1 MLCCN
6 QEDDEGI
13 KRVISYARRSLSK
26 SEKNYPAHKLEFLAL
41 KWAVSE
47 KFKDYLYGGKFE
59 VFTDNNPL
67 TYILTSAKLDATTQ
81 RWIAGL
87 ASFHFSL
94 SYKSGKSNTEVDA
107 LSRIK
112 WPDAI
117 NEHISNMHLWVKIPE
132 EIVLSCFQGVLFPNG
147 SIDAIA
153 RTAVL
158 PKPVYD
164 LRFTSKE
171 KLSPYMSRDMWYRE
185 QKKDPQL
192 LELKNLLSTG
202 YWKNQIKEK
211 ILQKYPLVEP
221 FLHNIKQFWLRKDDL
236 LYRKVSTNFQGAQT
250 CLWQLLLPQQLI
262 KKALEGC
269 HDQCGHLGRDRT
281 LSLLRER
288 FYWPNLYKDCL
299 EHLES
304 CRPCKLRKARAPHQ
318 PLKPLS
324 ASRPMELVHLDY
336 LCLEPCKGNIENVLV
351 VTDHFTRYS
360 QAFPTKTQTAQT
372 TAKVLWD
379 NYICHYGFPEKIISD
394 QGRNFESDL
403 IKEFCDLAKVKKL
416 RTTPYHP
423 MTNGQCERF
432 NRTLCDMLGT
442 LETEQK
448 ANWKAF
454 IHTLTH
460 AYNATRNS
468 STGYSPFFLM
478 FGRHPRLPV
487 DVAFGIHRA
496 GNGVTFS
503 KSKYVDRLQRHLA
516 HAYRTA
522 KTFTDKESSRQKA
535 LFDKRSKDLRL
546 QPGDLCLVKKTSW
559 KARHKIQNRWEDDFY
574 VILSQTNEDIPVYT
588 IRNTI
593 TADEKTLHRNLL
605 LPLGYSVHVQIPD
618 EEEEQIFIEPILP
631 LVEEIEAQTSDEAE
645 TSIKE
650 AQSSMSLDQPD
661 SNQTSQKEVDVPGTS
676 TTSGVTSGVSTK
688 SGGTDSGAS
697 PEVSTNVDTASKDST
712 VSKVEATSGSPRALD
727 SLNESQ
733 NLPEIS
739 SEEGKEPSVSTTTS
753 TMVEPISNGD
763 LFTEV
768 TEPLTSPTADSLN
781 KTRPSS
787 SELTES
793 SENTG
798 SQEPEVSVES
808 DDSET
813 ASSEEEDL
821 APILR
826 RSSRTTKG
834 APPTRY
840 GKAFTHQ
847 LGSFEFNL

>member
-1 MLCCN
+1 M
-6 QEDDEGI
+6 
-13 KRVISYARRSLSK
+13 
-26 SEKNYPAHKLEFLAL
+26 
-41 KWAVSE
+41 
-47 KFKDYLYGGKFE
+47 
-59 VFTDNNPL
+59 
-67 TYILTSAKLDATTQ
+67 
-81 RWIAGL
+81 
-87 ASFHFSL
+87 
-94 SYKSGKSNTEVDA
+94 
-107 LSRIK
+107 
-112 WPDAI
+112 
-117 NEHISNMHLWVKIPE
+117 
-132 EIVLSCFQGVLFPNG
+132 
-147 SIDAIA
+147 
-153 RTAVL
+153 
-158 PKPVYD
+158 
-164 LRFTSKE
+164 
-171 KLSPYMSRDMWYRE
+171 
-185 QKKDPQL
+185 
-192 LELKNLLSTG
+192 
-202 YWKNQIKEK
+202 
-211 ILQKYPLVEP
+211 VEP

-250 CLWQLLLPQQLI
+250 CLWQLLLPQQLV

-288 FYWPNLYKDCL
+288 FFWPNLYKDCL

-351 VTDHFTRYS
+351 VTHHFTRYA
-360 QAFPTKTQTAQT
+360 QAFPTKTQTAQA

-403 IKEFCDLAKVKKL
+403 IKEFCNLAKVKKL

-442 LETEQK
+442 LETEEK

-454 IHTLTH
+454 IHILTH

-503 KSKYVDRLQRHLA
+503 KSKYVDRLQRRLA
-516 HAYRTA
+516 HAYKTA
-522 KTFTDKESSRQKA
+522 KTFFDKESSRQKA

-546 QPGDLCLVKKTSW
+546 EPDDLCLVKKTAW
-559 KARHKIQNRWEDDFY
+559 KARHKIQNRWEDDLY

-588 IRNTI
+588 IRNTD
-593 TADEKTLHRNLL
+593 TSVEKTLHRNLL
-605 LPLGYSVHVQIPD
+605 LPLGYSLHVQIPD

-631 LVEEIEAQTSDEAE
+631 LVEEIEAQSSEAE
-645 TSIKE
+645 ASAKG
-650 AQSSMSLDQPD
+650 AQSSMSLDPPD
-661 SNQTSQKEVDVPGTS
+661 SNQTSLKEVDVPEAS

-688 SGGTDSGAS
+688 FGGTDSGAS
-697 PEVSTNVDTASKDST
+697 PR
-712 VSKVEATSGSPRALD
+712 SPWAL
-727 SLNESQ
+727 NKSQ
-733 NLPEIS
+733 DLPELS
-739 SEEGKEPSVSTTTS
+739 SEERKEPSVSTTTS
-753 TMVEPISNGD
+753 TKVEPISNGD

-768 TEPLTSPTADSLN
+768 TEPLTSPTDDSLN

-798 SQEPEVSVES
+798 SQEPEESVES

-813 ASSEEEDL
+813 ASSEEDNL

-834 APPTRY
+834 ALPTRY

>member
-1 MLCCN
+1 M
-6 QEDDEGI
+6 
-13 KRVISYARRSLSK
+13 
-26 SEKNYPAHKLEFLAL
+26 HK
-41 KWAVSE
+41 
-47 KFKDYLYGGKFE
+47 
-59 VFTDNNPL
+59 
-67 TYILTSAKLDATTQ
+67 
-81 RWIAGL
+81 
-87 ASFHFSL
+87 H
-94 SYKSGKSNTEVDA
+94 
-107 LSRIK
+107 
-112 WPDAI
+112 
-117 NEHISNMHLWVKIPE
+117 
-132 EIVLSCFQGVLFPNG
+132 
-147 SIDAIA
+147 
-153 RTAVL
+153 
-158 PKPVYD
+158 
-164 LRFTSKE
+164 
-171 KLSPYMSRDMWYRE
+171 
-185 QKKDPQL
+185 
-192 LELKNLLSTG
+192 
-202 YWKNQIKEK
+202 
-211 ILQKYPLVEP
+211 
-221 FLHNIKQFWLRKDDL
+221 FLH
-236 LYRKVSTNFQGAQT
+236 
-250 CLWQLLLPQQLI
+250 
-262 KKALEGC
+262 
-269 HDQCGHLGRDRT
+269 
-281 LSLLRER
+281 
-288 FYWPNLYKDCL
+288 
-299 EHLES
+299 
-304 CRPCKLRKARAPHQ
+304 
-318 PLKPLS
+318 
-324 ASRPMELVHLDY
+324 
-336 LCLEPCKGNIENVLV
+336 
-351 VTDHFTRYS
+351 
-360 QAFPTKTQTAQT
+360 KTQTAQT

-403 IKEFCDLAKVKKL
+403 IKEFCNLAKVKKL

-442 LETEQK
+442 LETEEK

-503 KSKYVDRLQRHLA
+503 KSKYVDRLQRCLA
-516 HAYRTA
+516 HAYKTA

-546 QPGDLCLVKKTSW
+546 EPGDLCLVKKTAW
-559 KARHKIQNRWEDDFY
+559 KARHKIQNRWEDDLY

-588 IRNTI
+588 IRNTD
-593 TADEKTLHRNLL
+593 TSVEKTLHRNLL
-605 LPLGYSVHVQIPD
+605 LPLGYSLHVQIPD

-631 LVEEIEAQTSDEAE
+631 LVEEIEAQSSEAE
-645 TSIKE
+645 ASAE
-650 AQSSMSLDQPD
+650 GAQSSMRLDPPD
-661 SNQTSQKEVDVPGTS
+661 SNQTSLKEVDVHEAS

-688 SGGTDSGAS
+688 FGGTDSGAS

-712 VSKVEATSGSPRALD
+712 LSKVEATPSSLWAL
-727 SLNESQ
+727 NKSQ
-733 NLPEIS
+733 DLPELS
-739 SEEGKEPSVSTTTS
+739 SEERKEPSVSTTTS
-753 TMVEPISNGD
+753 TKVEPISNGD

-768 TEPLTSPTADSLN
+768 TEPLTSPTDDSLN

-787 SELTES
+787 SELAES

-798 SQEPEVSVES
+798 SQEPEESVES

-813 ASSEEEDL
+813 VSSEEDDL

>member
-1 MLCCN
+1 
-6 QEDDEGI
+6 
-13 KRVISYARRSLSK
+13 
-26 SEKNYPAHKLEFLAL
+26 
-41 KWAVSE
+41 
-47 KFKDYLYGGKFE
+47 
-59 VFTDNNPL
+59 
-67 TYILTSAKLDATTQ
+67 
-81 RWIAGL
+81 
-87 ASFHFSL
+87 
-94 SYKSGKSNTEVDA
+94 
-107 LSRIK
+107 
-112 WPDAI
+112 
-117 NEHISNMHLWVKIPE
+117 MHLWVKIPE
-132 EIVLSCFQGVLFPNG
+132 ESVLSCFQGVLFPNG
-147 SIDAIA
+147 SIEAIA

-158 PKPVYD
+158 PKSVYD

-202 YWKNQIKEK
+202 YWKNQKKEK

-403 IKEFCDLAKVKKL
+403 IKEFCDLAKVKKS

-516 HAYRTA
+516 HAYKTA
-522 KTFTDKESSRQKA
+522 KTFIDKESSRQKA

-559 KARHKIQNRWEDDFY
+559 KARHKIQNRWEDDLY

-593 TADEKTLHRNLL
+593 TADDKTLHRNLL
-605 LPLGYSVHVQIPD
+605 LPLGYSLHVQIPD

-631 LVEEIEAQTSDEAE
+631 LVEEIEAQSSDEAE

-650 AQSSMSLDQPD
+650 AQSSMGLDQPD

-712 VSKVEATSGSPRALD
+712 LSKVEATSGSPRALD

-739 SEEGKEPSVSTTTS
+739 SEEGKESSVSTTTS
-753 TMVEPISNGD
+753 TKVEPISNGD

-768 TEPLTSPTADSLN
+768 TEPLTSHTDDSLN

-798 SQEPEVSVES
+798 SQEPEASIGS

-813 ASSEEEDL
+813 ASSEEDDL

>member
-1 MLCCN
+1 M
-6 QEDDEGI
+6 
-13 KRVISYARRSLSK
+13 
-26 SEKNYPAHKLEFLAL
+26 

-67 TYILTSAKLDATTQ
+67 TYILTSAKLNATTQ

-94 SYKSGKSNTEVDA
+94 SYKPGKSNTEVDT

-112 WPDAI
+112 WPDAV
-117 NEHISNMHLWVKIPE
+117 NEHISNMHLWVKVPD

-147 SIDAIA
+147 SIEAIA

-158 PKPVYD
+158 SKPVYD

-192 LELKNLLSTG
+192 LELINLLSTG
-202 YWKNQIKEK
+202 YWKNQKKEK

-221 FLHNIKQFWLRKDDL
+221 FLHNIKQFCLRKDDL

-281 LSLLRER
+281 LSSLRES
-288 FYWPNLYKDCL
+288 FFWPNLYKDCL

-304 CRPCKLRKARAPHQ
+304 CKPCKLRKAKTPKQ
-318 PLKPLS
+318 PMRPLS
-324 ASRPMELVHLDY
+324 ASRPMELAHLDY

-351 VTDHFTRYS
+351 ATDHFTRYA

-394 QGRNFESDL
+394 QGRNFESNL
-403 IKEFCDLAKVKKL
+403 IKEFCNLAKVKKL

-442 LETEQK
+442 LEAEEK

-478 FGRHPRLPV
+478 FGRHPWLPV

-496 GNGVTFS
+496 GNGVTFA
-503 KSKYVDRLQRHLA
+503 KSKYVDRLQRRLA
-516 HAYRTA
+516 HAYKTA

-535 LFDKRSKDLRL
+535 LFDRRSKDLRL
-546 QPGDLCLVKKTSW
+546 QPGDLCLVKKTAW
-559 KARHKIQNRWEDDFY
+559 QARHKIQNRWEDDLY
-574 VILSQTNEDIPVYT
+574 VILSQNNEDIPVYT
-588 IRNTI
+588 IRNTV
-593 TADEKTLHRNLL
+593 TLNEKTLHRNLL
-605 LPLGYSVHVQIPD
+605 LPLGYSLHVQVPD

-631 LVEEIEAQTSDEAE
+631 LVEEIEAQSSDE
-645 TSIKE
+645 TSIEE
-650 AQSSMSLDQPD
+650 AQTSMGLDQPD
-661 SNQTSQKEVDVPGTS
+661 SNQTSLKEVDVLGAS
-676 TTSGVTSGVSTK
+676 TTSGVTSGDSTK

-697 PEVSTNVDTASKDST
+697 TEVSTNEGIASKDCT
-712 VSKVEATSGSPRALD
+712 LNKVEETSSSPRAIGSFD
-727 SLNESQ
+727 ESQ
-733 NLPEIS
+733 DFPELS
-739 SEEGKEPSVSTTTS
+739 SEEGKKSSVCTTTS
-753 TMVEPISNGD
+753 TKVEPISDGD
-763 LFTEV
+763 MVSEIS
-768 TEPLTSPTADSLN
+768 EPLISPTDDSLN
-781 KTRPSS
+781 KSRPS
-787 SELTES
+787 EIN
-793 SENTG
+793 ENTG
-798 SQEPEVSVES
+798 SEEPEESVES
-808 DDSET
+808 DDLET
-813 ASSEEEDL
+813 ASSEEDDL
-821 APILR
+821 APILI
-826 RSSRTTKG
+826 RSNRTTKG

-840 GKAFTHQ
+840 GKAYTHQ
-847 LGSFEFNL
+847 LGSYEFNL

>member
-1 MLCCN
+1 MVSKEGIATNPSKVQAIQDWPIPKTVHDIKSFTGFVGYYRKFIPNFSKIARPLN
-6 QEDDEGI
+6 DLLDGKVNPKRANKKQFIEWGSKQQEAFETLKEALMSTPVLGYPNYEKPFILHTDASLEGLGAVLYQEDNEGI
-13 KRVISYARRSLSK
+13 KRVISYASRSLSK

-112 WPDAI
+112 WPNAI

-132 EIVLSCFQGVLFPNG
+132 ESVLSCFQGVLFPNG
-147 SIDAIA
+147 SIEAIA

-202 YWKNQIKEK
+202 YWKNQKKEK

-336 LCLEPCKGNIENVLV
+336 LCLE
-351 VTDHFTRYS
+351 
-360 QAFPTKTQTAQT
+360 
-372 TAKVLWD
+372 
-379 NYICHYGFPEKIISD
+379 
-394 QGRNFESDL
+394 
-403 IKEFCDLAKVKKL
+403 
-416 RTTPYHP
+416 
-423 MTNGQCERF
+423 
-432 NRTLCDMLGT
+432 TL
-442 LETEQK
+442 
-448 ANWKAF
+448 
-454 IHTLTH
+454 
-460 AYNATRNS
+460 
-468 STGYSPFFLM
+468 
-478 FGRHPRLPV
+478 
-487 DVAFGIHRA
+487 
-496 GNGVTFS
+496 
-503 KSKYVDRLQRHLA
+503 
-516 HAYRTA
+516 
-522 KTFTDKESSRQKA
+522 
-535 LFDKRSKDLRL
+535 
-546 QPGDLCLVKKTSW
+546 
-559 KARHKIQNRWEDDFY
+559 
-574 VILSQTNEDIPVYT
+574 
-588 IRNTI
+588 
-593 TADEKTLHRNLL
+593 
-605 LPLGYSVHVQIPD
+605 
-618 EEEEQIFIEPILP
+618 
-631 LVEEIEAQTSDEAE
+631 
-645 TSIKE
+645 
-650 AQSSMSLDQPD
+650 
-661 SNQTSQKEVDVPGTS
+661 
-676 TTSGVTSGVSTK
+676 
-688 SGGTDSGAS
+688 
-697 PEVSTNVDTASKDST
+697 
-712 VSKVEATSGSPRALD
+712 
-727 SLNESQ
+727 
-733 NLPEIS
+733 
-739 SEEGKEPSVSTTTS
+739 
-753 TMVEPISNGD
+753 
-763 LFTEV
+763 
-768 TEPLTSPTADSLN
+768 
-781 KTRPSS
+781 
-787 SELTES
+787 
-793 SENTG
+793 
-798 SQEPEVSVES
+798 
-808 DDSET
+808 
-813 ASSEEEDL
+813 
-821 APILR
+821 
-826 RSSRTTKG
+826 
-834 APPTRY
+834 
-840 GKAFTHQ
+840 
-847 LGSFEFNL
+847 